1 MADHP
6 NTNHNTGH
14 NANHNTGHKSEH
26 LKPIKIPAVSEVQ
39 RTTTEKFALDKSEV
53 DMVVEIGDVIDV
65 RIRGEVVEFQDGG
78 TIIILRK
85 TGKAHTEG
93 EVNRL
98 TLDEMANKIG
108 RVDK

>member
-6 NTNHNTGH
+6 EDHKTSHNTGH
-14 NANHNTGHKSEH
+14 NSEH
-26 LKPIKIPAVSEVQ
+26 LKPIKIPAVPEIE

-53 DMVVEIGDVIDV
+53 DMVVELGDVIDV

-93 EVNRL
+93 EAHRL
-98 TLDEMANKIG
+98 TLEEMANKIG
-108 RVDK
+108 RADK